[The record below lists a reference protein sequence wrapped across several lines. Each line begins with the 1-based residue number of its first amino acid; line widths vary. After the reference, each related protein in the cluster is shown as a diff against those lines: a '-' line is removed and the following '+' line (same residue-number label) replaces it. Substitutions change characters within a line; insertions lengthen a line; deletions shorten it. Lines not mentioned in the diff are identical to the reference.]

1 MERNVY
7 EEPEAR
13 VLLRTADVYQTEAP
27 DEVESYSDRLLAIVA
42 EYKNSGRP
50 ENMNAQSMVGKS
62 KRGEVACRLFGRI
75 DPATG
80 IIEAAGFKTRGCL
93 AMTGCASAACS
104 LIEGKGIE
112 EALELTVEEVR
123 EFVDGVP
130 AGKVNALHFSVC
142 AVRALVGDFLLRE
155 GTDRAGLD
163 EAMPCD
169 ECSVSCL
176 MAEHCSLRESRL
188 ELKLE
193 EEAEA
198 RERDEANA
206 CAEAFDMVRENTVR
220 GALTFSADW
229 ERLTPDH
236 LTASEFTARV
246 LALAES
252 AEVGGAEAAPDPADL
267 RASVVSDGPHRSEY
281 ANRGVGIP
289 RIFSQA
295 RDGAPTAMPETKRAI
310 PREELVEDD
319 DFELR
324 PPEGYELVE
333 VDGEWGLVKTD
344 EAALH
349 TARTPDPT
357 NIRIIR
363 GSEGAYLYDGAVMTP
378 AFARWAYLGQQDDP
392 LATFVYCVREESRTY
407 PRPMALESF
416 ANRPLEMGPDAVE
429 EVWRRAHEHPDYAD
443 LERIEASNGDVYFYS
458 SDHLDVEH
466 ALALAEWSS
475 VDRYRNV

>member
-50 ENMNAQSMVGKS
+50 QDMNAQSMVGKS

-75 DPATG
+75 DSVTG
-80 IIEAAGFKTRGCL
+80 IIEAVGFKTRGCL

-112 EALELTVEEVR
+112 EALGLSTEEVR
-123 EFVDGVP
+123 GFVDGVP
-130 AGKVNALHFSVC
+130 AGKVNALHFAVC

-155 GTDRAGLD
+155 GADLAELD
-163 EAMPCD
+163 EAVSCD

-193 EEAEA
+193 EEAQA

-206 CAEAFDMVRENTVR
+206 CAAVFDLVRTNTAR
-220 GALTFSADW
+220 GALTSAADW
-229 ERLTPDH
+229 ASLVPAH
-236 LTASEFTARV
+236 LTAAEFTACV
-246 LALAES
+246 LALVEGAE
-252 AEVGGAEAAPDPADL
+252 EAEAAPDPAAL
-267 RASVVSDGPHRSEY
+267 RAAAPEKPHRSEY
-281 ANRGVGIP
+281 ADRGVGIP
-289 RIFSQA
+289 RFFSQA
-295 RDGAPTAMPETKRAI
+295 SEEAQPIVMPQTKRAI
-310 PREELVEDD
+310 PPEVEPAED

-324 PPEGYELVE
+324 PPQGYELVE
-333 VDGEWGLVKTD
+333 VNGEWGLVKTD
-344 EAALH
+344 EAAVPV
-349 TARTPDPT
+349 ARTPDAA
-357 NIRIIR
+357 NIRAMR
-363 GSEGAYLYDGAVMTP
+363 APEGVHLYDGAVMTP

-392 LATFVYCVREESRTY
+392 LATFAYCVREESRTY

-416 ANRPLEMGPDAVE
+416 ANRPLEMTPDAVE
-429 EVWRRAHEHPDYAD
+429 EVWQRAREHADYAD
-443 LERIEASNGDVYFYS
+443 LQRIEASNGEVYFYS
-458 SDHLDVEH
+458 TDHLDLEH
-466 ALALAEWSS
+466 ARSLAEWSS
-475 VDRYRNV
+475 VERYRNV